1 MKNILLKKII
11 IILAIVALAVL
22 ATAGWLAISN
32 NTDLE
37 VQTQTEQAEV
47 EQNDETQI
55 TYAATAGKT
64 ALEQLLE
71 LNDTVVTQEASYGTY
86 VDSINGLK
94 GGENGAY
101 WIFFVNGEMASVG
114 ADAYIAEGGELI
126 EWKYQE

>member
-1 MKNILLKKII
+1 
-11 IILAIVALAVL
+11 VL